1 MFANCQMMGVDMGF
15 PDVCMTPPVAAPIPY
30 PNIAAGPMGVPA
42 AYNILISVGP
52 AHNLTTTIPM
62 TNGDNTGV
70 MLGVASGLVMGPSRH
85 TTAAFTVLMG
95 CIPGT
100 RMTSMALG
108 NMTNCPPG
116 ARLVPSQPK
125 VLLLAP

>member
-1 MFANCQMMGVDMGF
+1 MFANCQMMGIDIGF

-42 AYNILISVGP
+42 AYNILVSVGP

-70 MLGVASGLVMGPSRH
+70 MLGVASGMVMGPARH
-85 TTAAFTVLMG
+85 LTGAFTVLMG

-100 RMTSMALG
+100 RMTSMTLA
-108 NMTNCPPG
+108 NVTNCPLD
-116 ARLVPSQPK
+116 ARLVPSQVK

>member
-1 MFANCQMMGVDMGF
+1 MFSNCQMMGIDIGF

-42 AYNILISVGP
+42 AYNVLISVGP
-52 AHNLTTTIPM
+52 AHNMATTIPM
-62 TNGDNTGV
+62 TNGDNVGV

-85 TTAAFTVLMG
+85 LTAMFTCIMG
-95 CIPGT
+95 GLPGT

-116 ARLVPSQPK
+116 ARLVPSQVK
-125 VLLLAP
+125 VLLLGP